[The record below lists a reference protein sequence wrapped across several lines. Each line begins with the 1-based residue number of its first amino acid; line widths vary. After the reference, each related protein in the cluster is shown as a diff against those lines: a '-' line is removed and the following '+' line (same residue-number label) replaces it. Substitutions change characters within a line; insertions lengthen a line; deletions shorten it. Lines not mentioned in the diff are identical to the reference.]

1 MAQLSYSQQFG
12 KAYEGQIADDS
23 PCTIDNFRASGAIVY
38 GRGVIRGTNDSTVV
52 IAAASG
58 LLKGVAVRNHQLPS
72 EGDVV
77 ANDMVSVLRKGRV
90 FGEVAVNVTAE
101 QQAYVVTAVGVDQGK
116 FTNVSTNNLLAGR
129 FLTAGNDGD
138 LVKIAVDFV

>member
-23 PCTIDNFRASGAIVY
+23 PCTIDSFRAGGAIVY
-38 GRGVIRGTNDSTVV
+38 GRGVIRGANDSTVV

-101 QQAYVVTAVGVDQGK
+101 QQAYVVTAVGADQGK